1 MATRRAY
8 HESGFLLTLQFPLHP
23 ASTAPCAQSREGHL
37 TMSAQITGIL
47 QIAISVK
54 DIDRATAFYR
64 DSLGLRLLFNAPNM
78 AFFDCGGIRL
88 YLAAGEGAEQHG
100 ASSHV
105 YFRSSDVAALSA
117 ALKKKSV
124 SIHQEPHIIARMPDH
139 DLWLLWIRDSEEN
152 LLGVM
157 EERKR

>member
-1 MATRRAY
+1 M
-8 HESGFLLTLQFPLHP
+8 HIN
-23 ASTAPCAQSREGHL
+23 
-37 TMSAQITGIL
+37 AQISGIL

-64 DSLGLRLLFNAPNM
+64 DVLGLRLLFNAPSM

-88 YLAAGEGAEQHG
+88 YLAAGEGSEQHG

-105 YFRSSDVAALSA
+105 YFRSGDVSALSA
-117 ALKKKSV
+117 ALKEKDV
-124 SIHQEPHIIARMPDH
+124 SIHQEPHVIARMPDH
-139 DLWLLWIRDSEEN
+139 DLWLLWIRDSEQN

>member
-8 HESGFLLTLQFPLHP
+8 HESRFPLARQTPRQAAAIARCSH
-23 ASTAPCAQSREGHL
+23 SRGGHL
-37 TMSAQITGIL
+37 NMSAQITGIL

-54 DIDRATAFYR
+54 DIARATAFYR
-64 DSLGLRLLFNAPNM
+64 DVLGLRLLFDAPNM

-88 YLAAGEGAEQHG
+88 YLAAGEGVEQHG
-100 ASSHV
+100 SSSHI
-105 YFRSSDVAALSA
+105 YFRSGDAAALSA
-117 ALKKKSV
+117 ALKEKGV

-139 DLWLLWIRDSEEN
+139 DLWLFWIRDSENN

>member
-8 HESGFLLTLQFPLHP
+8 HESGFLLTPQFPSGP
-23 ASTAPCAQSREGHL
+23 DFSRARRKPQGGEL

-64 DSLGLRLLFNAPNM
+64 DVLGLPLLFNAPNM
-78 AFFDCGGIRL
+78 AFFDCGGIRI
-88 YLAAGEGAEQHG
+88 YLASGEGAEQHG

-105 YFRSSDVAALSA
+105 YFRCTDVAALSA
-117 ALKKKSV
+117 ALKEKSV
-124 SIHQEPHIIARMPDH
+124 SIHQEPHIIARMPGH
-139 DLWLLWIRDSEEN
+139 DLWLMWIRDSEQN

>member
-1 MATRRAY
+1 
-8 HESGFLLTLQFPLHP
+8 
-23 ASTAPCAQSREGHL
+23 
-37 TMSAQITGIL
+37 MSPQISGIL

-64 DSLGLRLLFNAPNM
+64 DSLALRLLFNAPNM
-78 AFFDCGGIRL
+78 AFFDCDGIRL
-88 YLAAGEGAEQHG
+88 YLAAGQGAEQHG
-100 ASSHV
+100 ASSYV

-117 ALKKKSV
+117 TLKEKAV
-124 SIHQEPHIIARMPDH
+124 AIHQEPHIIARMPDH
-139 DLWLLWIRDSEEN
+139 DLWLLWIRDSEGN